1 MIRSAL
7 TVSVFIF
14 IVSTLW
20 LAFEKLIGLHG
31 KFITYHQYVTMI
43 LPIFIIL
50 ITAKSTQLYRIKC
63 GGKITFAHALFFGLS
78 LTAFNTALSP
88 VGLWIF
94 ENFIN
99 PNFYKDFINYSVTNG
114 LHDKASA
121 HDYFNHDNYLEQTLI
136 AQSTLGIFLSVVI
149 AFASSRK

>member
-20 LAFEKLIGLHG
+20 MAFEKLIGLHG
-31 KFITYHQYVTMI
+31 KFIEYHQYITMI

-50 ITAKSTQLYRIKC
+50 ITAKSTQLYRFKC

-78 LTAFNTALSP
+78 LTAFNSALSP
-88 VGLWIF
+88 LGLWIF

-121 HDYFNHDNYLEQTLI
+121 HDYFNHDNYLEQSMLG
-136 AQSTLGIFLSVVI
+136 QSIMGIFLSVVI

>member
-31 KFITYHQYVTMI
+31 KIIAYHQYVTMI

-50 ITAKSTQLYRIKC
+50 ITVKSTQLYRFKN

-78 LTAFNTALSP
+78 LTAFNSALSP

-114 LHDKASA
+114 LHDQASA
-121 HDYFNHDNYLEQTLI
+121 QEYFNHDNYLEQSMLG
-136 AQSTLGIFLSVVI
+136 QSIMGIFLSVVI

>member
-20 LAFEKLIGLHG
+20 MAFEKLIGLHG
-31 KFITYHQYVTMI
+31 KFIEYHQYITMI

-50 ITAKSTQLYRIKC
+50 ITAKSTQLYRFKC

-121 HDYFNHDNYLEQTLI
+121 HDYFNHDNYLEQSMLG
-136 AQSTLGIFLSVVI
+136 QSIMGIFLSVVI

>member
-50 ITAKSTQLYRIKC
+50 ITAKSTQLYRFKC

-121 HDYFNHDNYLEQTLI
+121 IEYFNHDNYLEQTLI
-136 AQSTLGIFLSVVI
+136 AQSTQGIFLSVVI

>member
-1 MIRSAL
+1 
-7 TVSVFIF
+7 
-14 IVSTLW
+14 VSTLW

-121 HDYFNHDNYLEQTLI
+121 HDYFNHDNYLEQTLR